1 MKAYLFTEELAKRI
15 AAEPKES
22 GSFSRLLAIAGEEG
36 LVSDTAIFVLCESLK
51 AYQGLIGTD
60 LFCHLPSPDKL
71 YEIYSSCLFVED
83 DSENYFP
90 KMLRLFAMKLD
101 FSSKETIDYFEKLVY
116 YFAFEER
123 KLISDSGIVYQ
134 FISNPTAS
142 GDSIDKLISSMK
154 SYYGDVPVDQLVDLA
169 FDYSYKTPELL
180 TKLKQ
185 TSAFSNSVNAFL
197 SSDAPSSKKLQNPF
211 LSIHKRIDEN
221 RKLNEDFFGA
231 GTSLSRLTSSYLSKH
246 DMDKYLEHVGEQFGG
261 NIKVYG
267 DAVKS
272 LLSNCNIPNECS
284 ELIFNAPVYINVSEK
299 NRVEFLVDLI
309 DESIDCVMECPM
321 FIVEEALGILV
332 KCTQQRNEIPA
343 SMVRDEYTPLV
354 ERTLAATDMLACNW
368 KEYPEGSLIKN
379 YSLLSSFVGDES
391 IYHSFID
398 NICFLNKEGPISTP
412 GIDSEIDSSV
422 ISKYAARYG
431 MSKEFIEINSQD
443 ERLCLFAMGVMLL
456 SDLPYAYITD
466 DRKELDSVVNNIIK
480 LLPHLKKTIL
490 SYAEELNL
498 YRPLQFMFKDI
509 HQRHGDNIV
518 VNNVN
523 HSLSGILDSL
533 TCHLNHD
540 SNYVRI
546 HQDYISF
553 LLKQSVDSAADVKLK
568 LGSRPAL

>member
-1 MKAYLFTEELAKRI
+1 MNAYLFTEELAKRI
-15 AAEPKES
+15 AAEPNES
-22 GSFSRLLAIAGEEG
+22 GSFSRLLAITGKEG
-36 LVSDTAIFVLCESLK
+36 LVPDTAIFVLCESLK
-51 AYQGLIGTD
+51 AYQGRIGTNFLCD
-60 LFCHLPSPDKL
+60 LPSPDKL
-71 YEIYSSCLFVED
+71 YELYSSCLFIES
-83 DSENYFP
+83 DSEHYFP
-90 KMLRLFAMKLD
+90 EILRIFAMKLD
-101 FSSKETIDYFEKLVY
+101 FSSKEATDYLEKLVNH
-116 YFAFEER
+116 FAFEER
-123 KLISDSGIVYQ
+123 KLISDSGLVYQ
-134 FISNPTAS
+134 FISNPTVS
-142 GDSIDKLISSMK
+142 SESIDKLISTLK
-154 SYYGDVPVDQLVDLA
+154 GYYGDVPVDQFVELA

-197 SSDAPSSKKLQNPF
+197 SCDAPSSKKLQNPF
-211 LSIHKRIDEN
+211 LNIHKRIDAYYD
-221 RKLNEDFFGA
+221 LNEDLSFSETA
-231 GTSLSRLTSSYLSKH
+231 LSRLTSSYLSI
-246 DMDKYLEHVGEQFGG
+246 DDIDKYLEHAGEKAGGDIKAFGG
-261 NIKVYG
+261 
-267 DAVKS
+267 AVKT
-272 LLSNCNIPNECS
+272 LLRNCNIPNECS
-284 ELIFNAPVYINVSEK
+284 DSIFNTPAYINASEIIK
-299 NRVEFLVDLI
+299 VKFLVDLI
-309 DESIDCVMECPM
+309 EESISCMVECPV
-321 FIVEEALGILV
+321 FVAEEALFILV
-332 KCTQQRNEIPA
+332 QCTQQRNAIPA
-343 SMVRDEYTPLV
+343 SIIRDEYAPLV
-354 ERTLAATDMLACNW
+354 ERALAATDMLASNW
-368 KEYPEGSLIKN
+368 NKYPEESLIKN
-379 YSLLSSFVGDES
+379 YNLLSNFVGDES

-398 NICFLNKEGPISTP
+398 SICFLNKEGPISTP

-533 TCHLNHD
+533 ACHLNHD